1 MRRFLL
7 FSVLGVCALTVSA
20 QSDPVVLTVN
30 GVPVTRSEFEYSYNK
45 NNGDGVVD
53 RKTVDE
59 YVELFI
65 NYKLKVAAALDERMD
80 TLSSFRQEFAMY
92 RDQQVRPTLVTDAE
106 VIGEARKAYERT
118 KAAIGSK
125 GLIRPA
131 HIFIR
136 LSTKATPREQER
148 IRLRADSV
156 YEALRKGA
164 DFAELAKKLSQN
176 PRSAAQGGDMGW
188 LQPGQTFV
196 EFEDAAYG
204 LQTGQMSR
212 PVLAP
217 DGYHIILMK
226 DRKQLEPFEQLKD
239 MIVRSFDQQGHRD
252 AIAEMKV
259 KAIVEQSNGQIQ
271 REQIMN
277 KRADSLSAADIE
289 MKYLIQEYHDGLL
302 LYEIS
307 NREVWDRAA
316 KDEVGL
322 KAWFD
327 VHKKDYAWTEPH
339 YKGIAYHVKNKA
351 DVKAV
356 KKCVKRL
363 PFDQWAEALR
373 STFNADSIIRIR
385 VEKGIFKPGDNGTID
400 RMVFKLKQSKAEVS
414 LPDYPIEAVYGK
426 KLKKYPED
434 YTDVRSQVVADY
446 QQMLEQ
452 EWVKSLRNR
461 YSFQINQEIL
471 KTVNQHK

>member
-1 MRRFLL
+1 MRRFFLL
-7 FSVLGVCALTVSA
+7 SVLGISALAVSA

-45 NNGDGVVD
+45 NNGDGVID
-53 RKTVDE
+53 RKTVEE
-59 YVELFI
+59 YAELFI

-80 TLSSFRQEFAMY
+80 TLTSFRQEFAMY

-106 VIGEARKAYERT
+106 VIEEARKAYDRT
-118 KAAIGSK
+118 KAAIGPK

-131 HIFIR
+131 HIFFR
-136 LSTKATPREQER
+136 LSTKATLLEQER
-148 IRLRADSV
+148 VRQRADSV

-164 DFAELAKKLSQN
+164 DFAELARQLSQD
-176 PRSAAQGGDMGW
+176 PRSASQGGIMGW

-196 EFEDAAYG
+196 EFEDAAYS

-217 DGYHIILMK
+217 DGYHVILMK
-226 DRKQLEPFEQLKD
+226 ERKQLEPFEQLKD
-239 MIVRSFDQQGHRD
+239 MIVRSFEQQGLRD
-252 AIAEMKV
+252 AIAEMKI
-259 KAIVEQSNGQIQ
+259 KAIVEQSNGTVT
-271 REQIMN
+271 REQAMD
-277 KRADSLSAADIE
+277 KRADSLSAADAE

-339 YKGIAYHVKNKA
+339 YKGIAYHVKTKA

-356 KKCVKRL
+356 KKCIKGL
-363 PFDQWAEALR
+363 PFNQWAEALR
-373 STFNADSIIRIR
+373 TTFNADSIIRIR

-400 RMVFKLKQSKAEVS
+400 RMVFKLKQSKAETS

-452 EWVKSLRNR
+452 EWIKSLRNR

-471 KTVNQHK
+471 KTVNRHQ